1 SSSLKFQLFS
11 MPEEDVLAKGLV
23 DRIGSKGSSFILD
36 TIDEEYLYSEE
47 IKDHEEAVK
56 IFLDKLTKVG
66 IIESLNEIE
75 AGGDGVVHGGEYF
88 SDSVPSTEQVLNTSE
103 LVSQLAPLHNPPNI
117 VGIRAF
123 KEILPNVPMVAVF
136 DTACHQTM
144 PEKAFLYSLP
154 YEYYAKYGIRKYGFH
169 GTSHKYVTLRAS
181 ELLGIPLE
189 ELRIISCHLGNGAS
203 IAAVE
208 GGKSID

>member
-1 SSSLKFQLFS
+1 MEGNLMSRILAVNAGSSSLKFQLFS

-75 AGGDGVVHGGEYF
+75 SVGHRVVHGGVYF
-88 SDSVPSTEQVLNTSE
+88 SDSVQIIDDVLNT
-103 LVSQLAPLHNPPNI
+103 I
-117 VGIRAF
+117 VLF
-123 KEILPNVPMVAVF
+123 YDL
-136 DTACHQTM
+136 
-144 PEKAFLYSLP
+144 
-154 YEYYAKYGIRKYGFH
+154 
-169 GTSHKYVTLRAS
+169 TS
-181 ELLGIPLE
+181 I
-189 ELRIISCHLGNGAS
+189 
-203 IAAVE
+203 
-208 GGKSID
+208 

>member
-1 SSSLKFQLFS
+1 MSRILAVNAGSSSLKFQLFS

-75 AGGDGVVHGGEYF
+75 AVGHGIVHAGEYF
-88 SDSVPSTEQVLNTSE
+88 SDCVLITEEVLNTIE
-103 LVSQLAPLHNPPNI
+103 I
-117 VGIRAF
+117 VAEIASLLNQQHIVDIRAF
-123 KEILPNVPMVAVF
+123 IEILPNVPMVAVF
-136 DTACHQTM
+136 DTAFHQTI
-144 PEKAFLYSLP
+144 PEKYFLYSLP
-154 YEYYAKYGIRKYGFH
+154 YEYYEEYELRKYGFP
-169 GTSHKYVTLRAS
+169 GT
-181 ELLGIPLE
+181 
-189 ELRIISCHLGNGAS
+189 
-203 IAAVE
+203 
-208 GGKSID
+208 